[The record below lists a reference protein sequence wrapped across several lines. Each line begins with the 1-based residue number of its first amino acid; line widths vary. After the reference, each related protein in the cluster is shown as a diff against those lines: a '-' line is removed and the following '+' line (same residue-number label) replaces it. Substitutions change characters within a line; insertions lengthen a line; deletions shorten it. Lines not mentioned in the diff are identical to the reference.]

1 MKNNFDSLVLFYKA
15 DSELH
20 ECMKKAGFTI
30 SETLEKIE
38 GLTNILN
45 DKQVAE
51 LKKNVT
57 IQKFLKNEIIYNE
70 GDVPS
75 HLLCLISGK
84 VKVYKTG
91 VGGRTQIIRVIKPV
105 QYLGYR
111 AYFAN
116 QNYVT
121 AASAFETSY
130 ICKIPMDIIYRWMKD
145 NNELCLFFVK
155 QLSVDLGVSD
165 KRTVS
170 LTQKHIRGRLAEA
183 LLFLLENYGL
193 EEDGATLSIYLT
205 REDLANLS
213 NMTTAN
219 AIRTLSA
226 FASEKIVAI
235 DGRKI
240 KIINLEAVKK
250 ISKIG

>member
-1 MKNNFDSLVLFYKA
+1 MKNLAVSLNETM
-15 DSELH
+15 ELI
-20 ECMKKAGFTI
+20 K
-30 SETLEKIE
+30 
-38 GLTNILN
+38 GLTDLLS
-45 DKQVAE
+45 DKQKTE
-51 LKKNVT
+51 LRRNIT
-57 IQKFLKNEIIYNE
+57 IQKYLKNEIIYNE
-70 GDVPS
+70 GDVPTN
-75 HLLCLISGK
+75 LLCLISGK
-84 VKVYKTG
+84 VKVYKSG

-130 ICKIPMDIIYRWMKD
+130 VCKIPMDLVYRWMEE
-145 NNELCLFFVK
+145 NIALSLFFVR
-155 QLSVDLGVSD
+155 QLSLDLGVSD
-165 KRTVS
+165 QRTVS

-183 LLFLLENYGL
+183 LLFLQESYGL

-226 FASEKIVAI
+226 FAAEKIVAI

-240 KIINLEAVKK
+240 KIIDMDAVSK

>member
-1 MKNNFDSLVLFYKA
+1 MKKETVSIAETLSKISGL
-15 DSELH
+15 SELLNERQNH
-20 ECMKKAGFTI
+20 E
-30 SETLEKIE
+30 LRR
-38 GLTNILN
+38 NI
-45 DKQVAE
+45 
-51 LKKNVT
+51 T
-57 IQKFLKNEIIYNE
+57 IQKYLKNEIVYNE
-70 GDVPS
+70 GDVPTS
-75 HLLCLISGK
+75 LICLISGK
-84 VKVYKTG
+84 LKVYKTG

-121 AASAFETSY
+121 AAAAFETSY
-130 ICKIPMDIIYRWMKD
+130 VCKIPMDMVYGWMKE
-145 NNELCLFFVK
+145 NINLSLFFVK
-155 QLSVDLGVSD
+155 QLSLDLGVSD

-183 LLFLLENYGL
+183 LLFLQENYGL

-240 KIINLEAVKK
+240 KIIDMDAVKK

>member
-1 MKNNFDSLVLFYKA
+1 MKNLAVSLNETM
-15 DSELH
+15 ELI
-20 ECMKKAGFTI
+20 K
-30 SETLEKIE
+30 
-38 GLTNILN
+38 GLPDLLS
-45 DKQVAE
+45 DKQKTE
-51 LKKNVT
+51 LRRNIT
-57 IQKFLKNEIIYNE
+57 IQKYLKNEIIYNE
-70 GDVPS
+70 GDVPTN
-75 HLLCLISGK
+75 LLCLISGK
-84 VKVYKTG
+84 VKVYKSG

-130 ICKIPMDIIYRWMKD
+130 VCKIPMDLVYRWMEE
-145 NNELCLFFVK
+145 NIALSLFFVR
-155 QLSVDLGVSD
+155 QLSLDLGVSD
-165 KRTVS
+165 QRTVS

-183 LLFLLENYGL
+183 LLFLQESYGL

-226 FASEKIVAI
+226 FAAEKIVAI

-240 KIINLEAVKK
+240 KIIDMDAVRK

>member
-1 MKNNFDSLVLFYKA
+1 MKNLAVSLNETM
-15 DSELH
+15 ELI
-20 ECMKKAGFTI
+20 K
-30 SETLEKIE
+30 
-38 GLTNILN
+38 GLTDLLS
-45 DKQVAE
+45 DKQKTE
-51 LKKNVT
+51 LRRNIT
-57 IQKFLKNEIIYNE
+57 IQKYQKNEIIYNE
-70 GDVPS
+70 GDVPTN
-75 HLLCLISGK
+75 LLCLISGK
-84 VKVYKTG
+84 VKVYKSG

-130 ICKIPMDIIYRWMKD
+130 VCKIPMDLVYRWMEE
-145 NNELCLFFVK
+145 NIALSLYFVR
-155 QLSVDLGVSD
+155 QLSLDLGVSD
-165 KRTVS
+165 QRTVS

-183 LLFLLENYGL
+183 LLFLQESYGL

-226 FASEKIVAI
+226 FAAEKIVAI

-240 KIINLEAVKK
+240 KIIDMDAVRK

>member
-1 MKNNFDSLVLFYKA
+1 M
-15 DSELH
+15 
-20 ECMKKAGFTI
+20 
-30 SETLEKIE
+30 SETLAKIQ
-38 GLTNILN
+38 GLADLLT
-45 DKQVAE
+45 DKQMQE
-51 LKKNVT
+51 LKKHIT
-57 IQKFLKNEIIYNE
+57 IHKYAKNELIYNE
-70 GDVPS
+70 GDVPVS
-75 HLLCLISGK
+75 LLCLISGK
-84 VKVYKTG
+84 VKVYKSG

-130 ICKIPMDIIYRWMKD
+130 ICKIPLDLVYRWMEE
-145 NNELCLFFVK
+145 NIRLSLFFVR
-155 QLSVDLGVSD
+155 QLSLDLGVSD
-165 KRTVS
+165 QRTVS

-183 LLFLLENYGL
+183 LLFLQESYGL

-226 FASEKIVAI
+226 FAAEKIVAI

-240 KIINLEAVKK
+240 KIIDFDAIKK

>member
-1 MKNNFDSLVLFYKA
+1 
-15 DSELH
+15 
-20 ECMKKAGFTI
+20 MKKETVSIA
-30 SETLEKIE
+30 ETLSKIS
-38 GLTNILN
+38 GLSALLNERQNQELRRNI
-45 DKQVAE
+45 
-51 LKKNVT
+51 T
-57 IQKFLKNEIIYNE
+57 IQKYLKNEIVYNE
-70 GDVPS
+70 GDVPTS
-75 HLLCLISGK
+75 FICLISGK
-84 VKVYKTG
+84 LKVYKTG

-121 AASAFETSY
+121 AAAAFETSY
-130 ICKIPMDIIYRWMKD
+130 VCKIPMDLVYGWMQE
-145 NNELCLFFVK
+145 NINLSLFFVK
-155 QLSVDLGVSD
+155 QLSLDLGVSD

-183 LLFLLENYGL
+183 LLFLQENYGL

-240 KIINLEAVKK
+240 KIIDMEAVKK

>member
-1 MKNNFDSLVLFYKA
+1 MKNLAVSLNETM
-15 DSELH
+15 ELI
-20 ECMKKAGFTI
+20 K
-30 SETLEKIE
+30 
-38 GLTNILN
+38 GLTDLLS
-45 DKQVAE
+45 DKQKTE
-51 LKKNVT
+51 LRRNIT
-57 IQKFLKNEIIYNE
+57 IQKYQKNEIIYNE
-70 GDVPS
+70 GDVPTN
-75 HLLCLISGK
+75 LLCLISGK
-84 VKVYKTG
+84 VKVYKSG

-130 ICKIPMDIIYRWMKD
+130 VCKIPMDLVYRWMEE
-145 NNELCLFFVK
+145 NIALSLFFVR
-155 QLSVDLGVSD
+155 QLSLDLGVSD
-165 KRTVS
+165 QRTVS

-183 LLFLLENYGL
+183 LLFLQESYGL

-226 FASEKIVAI
+226 FAAEKIVAI

-240 KIINLEAVKK
+240 KIIDMDAVRK

>member
-1 MKNNFDSLVLFYKA
+1 MKNLAVSLNEPM
-15 DSELH
+15 ELI
-20 ECMKKAGFTI
+20 K
-30 SETLEKIE
+30 
-38 GLTNILN
+38 GLTDLLSDEQKTELRRNI
-45 DKQVAE
+45 
-51 LKKNVT
+51 T
-57 IQKFLKNEIIYNE
+57 IQKYLKNEIIYNE
-70 GDVPS
+70 GDVPTN
-75 HLLCLISGK
+75 LLCLISGK
-84 VKVYKTG
+84 VKVYKSG

-130 ICKIPMDIIYRWMKD
+130 VCKIPMDLVYRWMEE
-145 NNELCLFFVK
+145 NIALSLFFVR
-155 QLSVDLGVSD
+155 QLSLDLGVSD
-165 KRTVS
+165 QRTVS

-183 LLFLLENYGL
+183 LLFLQESYGL

-226 FASEKIVAI
+226 FAAEKIVAI

-240 KIINLEAVKK
+240 KIIDMDAVRK

>member
-1 MKNNFDSLVLFYKA
+1 M
-15 DSELH
+15 ELI
-20 ECMKKAGFTI
+20 K
-30 SETLEKIE
+30 
-38 GLTNILN
+38 GLTDLLS
-45 DKQVAE
+45 DKQKTE
-51 LKKNVT
+51 LRRNIT
-57 IQKFLKNEIIYNE
+57 IQKYLKNEIIYNE
-70 GDVPS
+70 GDVPTN
-75 HLLCLISGK
+75 LLCLISGK
-84 VKVYKTG
+84 VKVYKSG

-130 ICKIPMDIIYRWMKD
+130 VCKIPMDLVYRWMEE
-145 NNELCLFFVK
+145 NIALSLFFVR
-155 QLSVDLGVSD
+155 QLSLDLGVSD
-165 KRTVS
+165 QRTVS

-183 LLFLLENYGL
+183 LLFLQESYGL

-226 FASEKIVAI
+226 FAAEKIVAI

-240 KIINLEAVKK
+240 KIIDMDAVRK

>member
-1 MKNNFDSLVLFYKA
+1 
-15 DSELH
+15 
-20 ECMKKAGFTI
+20 MKKEIITI
-30 SETLEKIE
+30 SDTLKRIE
-38 GLTNILN
+38 ELTKLLN
-45 DKQVAE
+45 DKQIVQ
-51 LKKNVT
+51 LKKNLTVS
-57 IQKFLKNEIIYNE
+57 KFVKNEIIYNE

-111 AYFAN
+111 AYFAD

-121 AASAFETSY
+121 AAAAFETSY
-130 ICKIPMDIIYRWMKD
+130 ICKIPMELIFEWMKD
-145 NNELCLFFVK
+145 NNPLCLFFIK
-155 QLSVDLGVSD
+155 QLSLDLGVSD

-183 LLFLLENYGL
+183 LLFLLDNYGL

-240 KIINLEAVKK
+240 KIIDLEAVKK

>member
-1 MKNNFDSLVLFYKA
+1 MKNLAVSLNETM
-15 DSELH
+15 ELI
-20 ECMKKAGFTI
+20 K
-30 SETLEKIE
+30 
-38 GLTNILN
+38 GLTDLLS
-45 DKQVAE
+45 DKQKTE
-51 LKKNVT
+51 LRRNIT
-57 IQKFLKNEIIYNE
+57 IQKYQKNEIIYNE
-70 GDVPS
+70 GDVPTN
-75 HLLCLISGK
+75 LLCLISGK
-84 VKVYKTG
+84 VKVYKSG
-91 VGGRTQIIRVIKPV
+91 VGGITQIIRVIKPV

-130 ICKIPMDIIYRWMKD
+130 VCKIPMDLVYRWMEE
-145 NNELCLFFVK
+145 NIALSLFFVR
-155 QLSVDLGVSD
+155 QLSLDLGVSD
-165 KRTVS
+165 QRTVS

-183 LLFLLENYGL
+183 LLFLQESYGL

-226 FASEKIVAI
+226 FAAEKIVAI

-240 KIINLEAVKK
+240 KIIDMDAVRK

>member
-1 MKNNFDSLVLFYKA
+1 
-15 DSELH
+15 
-20 ECMKKAGFTI
+20 MKKEAVSLSDTMD
-30 SETLEKIE
+30 KIA
-38 GLTNILN
+38 GLTDLLTPEQKEELRKNIS
-45 DKQVAE
+45 
-51 LKKNVT
+51 
-57 IQKFLKNEIIYNE
+57 IQTYAKNEAIYTE
-70 GDVPS
+70 GDVPTS
-75 HLLCLISGK
+75 LLCLVAGK
-84 VKVYKTG
+84 VKVFKSG
-91 VGGRTQIIRVIKPV
+91 VGGRSQIIRVIKPV

-121 AASAFETSY
+121 AASAFEQSV
-130 ICKIPMDIIYRWMKD
+130 ICKVPMELVYKWMET
-145 NNELCLFFVK
+145 NIRLSLFFVR
-155 QLSVDLGVSD
+155 QLSLDLGISD
-165 KRTVS
+165 QRTVS

-183 LLFLLENYGL
+183 LLFLQESYGL

-240 KIINLEAVKK
+240 KIVDMEALKK

>member
-1 MKNNFDSLVLFYKA
+1 MKNLAVSLNETM
-15 DSELH
+15 ELI
-20 ECMKKAGFTI
+20 K
-30 SETLEKIE
+30 
-38 GLTNILN
+38 GLTDLPS
-45 DKQVAE
+45 DKQKTE
-51 LKKNVT
+51 LRRNIT
-57 IQKFLKNEIIYNE
+57 IQKYLKNEIIYNE
-70 GDVPS
+70 GDVPTN
-75 HLLCLISGK
+75 LLCLISGK
-84 VKVYKTG
+84 VKVYKSG

-130 ICKIPMDIIYRWMKD
+130 VCKIPMDLVYRWMEE
-145 NNELCLFFVK
+145 NIALSLFFVR
-155 QLSVDLGVSD
+155 QLSLDLGVSD
-165 KRTVS
+165 QRTVS

-183 LLFLLENYGL
+183 LLFLQESYGL

-226 FASEKIVAI
+226 FAAEKIVAI

-240 KIINLEAVKK
+240 KIIDMDAVRK

>member
-1 MKNNFDSLVLFYKA
+1 MKNLALSLNETM
-15 DSELH
+15 ELI
-20 ECMKKAGFTI
+20 K
-30 SETLEKIE
+30 
-38 GLTNILN
+38 GLTDLLS
-45 DKQVAE
+45 DKQKTE
-51 LKKNVT
+51 LRRNIT
-57 IQKFLKNEIIYNE
+57 IQKYLKNEIIYNE
-70 GDVPS
+70 GDVPTN
-75 HLLCLISGK
+75 LLCLISGK
-84 VKVYKTG
+84 VKVYKSG

-130 ICKIPMDIIYRWMKD
+130 VCKIPMDLVYRWMEE
-145 NNELCLFFVK
+145 NIALSLFFVR
-155 QLSVDLGVSD
+155 QLSLDLGVSD
-165 KRTVS
+165 QRTVS

-183 LLFLLENYGL
+183 LLFLQESYGL

-226 FASEKIVAI
+226 FAAEKIVAI

-240 KIINLEAVKK
+240 KIIDMDAVRK

>member
-1 MKNNFDSLVLFYKA
+1 MKNLAVSLNETM
-15 DSELH
+15 ELI
-20 ECMKKAGFTI
+20 K
-30 SETLEKIE
+30 
-38 GLTNILN
+38 GLTDLLS
-45 DKQVAE
+45 DKQKTE
-51 LKKNVT
+51 LRRNIT
-57 IQKFLKNEIIYNE
+57 IQKYQKNEIIYNE
-70 GDVPS
+70 GDVPTN
-75 HLLCLISGK
+75 LLCLISGK
-84 VKVYKTG
+84 VKVYKSG

-130 ICKIPMDIIYRWMKD
+130 VCKIPMDLVYRWMEE
-145 NNELCLFFVK
+145 NIALSLFFVR
-155 QLSVDLGVSD
+155 QLSLDLGVSD
-165 KRTVS
+165 QRTVS

-183 LLFLLENYGL
+183 LLFLQESYGL

-226 FASEKIVAI
+226 FAAEKTVAI

-240 KIINLEAVKK
+240 KIIDMDAVRK

>member
-1 MKNNFDSLVLFYKA
+1 MKREAVSMSDTLSKIQSLA
-15 DSELH
+15 DLLTEKQLLELRRNL
-20 ECMKKAGFTI
+20 TI
-30 SETLEKIE
+30 HKYS
-38 GLTNILN
+38 
-45 DKQVAE
+45 
-51 LKKNVT
+51 
-57 IQKFLKNEIIYNE
+57 KNELIYNE
-70 GDVPS
+70 GDVPMS
-75 HLLCLISGK
+75 LLCLISGK
-84 VKVYKTG
+84 VKVYKSG

-130 ICKIPMDIIYRWMKD
+130 ICKIPMDLVYHWMVENIK
-145 NNELCLFFVK
+145 LSLFFVR
-155 QLSVDLGVSD
+155 QLSLDLGVSD
-165 KRTVS
+165 QRTVS

-183 LLFLLENYGL
+183 LLFLQESYGL
-193 EEDGATLSIYLT
+193 KEDGATLSIYLT

-219 AIRTLSA
+219 AIRTLSS
-226 FASEKIVAI
+226 FAAEKIVAI

-240 KIINLEAVKK
+240 KIIDMDAIKK

>member
-1 MKNNFDSLVLFYKA
+1 MKNLAVSLNETM
-15 DSELH
+15 ELI
-20 ECMKKAGFTI
+20 K
-30 SETLEKIE
+30 
-38 GLTNILN
+38 GLTDLLS
-45 DKQVAE
+45 DKQKTE
-51 LKKNVT
+51 LRRNIT
-57 IQKFLKNEIIYNE
+57 IQKYLKNEIIYNE
-70 GDVPS
+70 GDVPTN
-75 HLLCLISGK
+75 LLCLISGK
-84 VKVYKTG
+84 VKVYKSG

-130 ICKIPMDIIYRWMKD
+130 VCKIPMDLVYRWMEE
-145 NNELCLFFVK
+145 NIALSLFFVR
-155 QLSVDLGVSD
+155 QLSLDLGVSD
-165 KRTVS
+165 QRTVS

-183 LLFLLENYGL
+183 LLFLQESYGL
-193 EEDGATLSIYLT
+193 EEDGAALSIYLT

-226 FASEKIVAI
+226 FAAEKIVAI

-240 KIINLEAVKK
+240 KIIDMDAVRK

>member
-1 MKNNFDSLVLFYKA
+1 MKNLAVSLNETM
-15 DSELH
+15 ELI
-20 ECMKKAGFTI
+20 K
-30 SETLEKIE
+30 
-38 GLTNILN
+38 GLTDLLS
-45 DKQVAE
+45 DKQKTE
-51 LKKNVT
+51 LRRNIT
-57 IQKFLKNEIIYNE
+57 IQKYLKNEIIYNE
-70 GDVPS
+70 GDVPTN
-75 HLLCLISGK
+75 LLCLISGK
-84 VKVYKTG
+84 VKVYKSG

-130 ICKIPMDIIYRWMKD
+130 VCKIPMDLVYRWMED
-145 NNELCLFFVK
+145 NIALSLFFVR
-155 QLSVDLGVSD
+155 QLSLDLGVSD
-165 KRTVS
+165 QRTVS

-183 LLFLLENYGL
+183 LLFLQESYGL

-226 FASEKIVAI
+226 FAAEKIVAI

-240 KIINLEAVKK
+240 KIIDMDAVRK

>member
-1 MKNNFDSLVLFYKA
+1 MKNLAVSLNETM
-15 DSELH
+15 ELI
-20 ECMKKAGFTI
+20 K
-30 SETLEKIE
+30 
-38 GLTNILN
+38 GLTDLLS
-45 DKQVAE
+45 DKQKTE
-51 LKKNVT
+51 LRRNIT
-57 IQKFLKNEIIYNE
+57 IQKYLKNEIIYNE
-70 GDVPS
+70 GDVPTN
-75 HLLCLISGK
+75 LLCLISGK
-84 VKVYKTG
+84 VKVYKSG

-130 ICKIPMDIIYRWMKD
+130 VCKIPMDLVYRWMEE
-145 NNELCLFFVK
+145 NIALSLFFVR
-155 QLSVDLGVSD
+155 QLSLDLGVSD
-165 KRTVS
+165 QRTVS

-183 LLFLLENYGL
+183 LLFLQESYGL

-226 FASEKIVAI
+226 FAAEKIVAI

-240 KIINLEAVKK
+240 KLMDIDKLRK